1 MATFTKDNPN
11 KNRMMTE
18 SKKLQQRRVLQLYRD
33 GKDFEEIAE
42 IMTISQVWVRRLYR
56 KAMKEIIA
64 PDVNELRNIEGLRLN
79 QLYEITQR
87 ILLASHPFINSG
99 VVVRDVLEDERGL
112 PMYNDDG
119 SPIMYQLQNSKP
131 ILEAM
136 DRLLKIADHR
146 AKLFGLYMPVKVAQT
161 DTSGNDKPVVNLY
174 IPDNSR
180 GDSEAES

>member
-1 MATFTKDNPN
+1 MTFTKDNLRKDRVP
-11 KNRMMTE
+11 TE
-18 SKKLQQRRVLQLYRD
+18 EKKLQQRRVLQLYRD
-33 GKDFEEIAE
+33 GKNFIEIAE
-42 IMTISQVWVRRLYR
+42 IMGFTVAWVRSLYK
-56 KAMKEIIA
+56 KALKEIIA
-64 PDVNELRNIEGLRLN
+64 PDVDELRKTEGLRLD

-87 ILLASHPFINSG
+87 ILLASHPFINCG
-99 VVVRDVLEDERGL
+99 VIVRDVLEDERGL

-119 SPIMYQLQNSKP
+119 TPIMYQLQNSKP
-131 ILEAM
+131 ILEAI
-136 DRLLKIADHR
+136 DRMLKIADHR